1 MSNIR
6 CETIGPVVQEDFV
19 VSRVGEWDSTVGLKR
34 WTAFM

>member
-6 CETIGPVVQEDFV
+6 GETIGPVIQEDFV
-19 VSRVGEWDSTVGLKR
+19 VTRVCEWDCIVGLKR